1 MRKTYRALVTAL
13 AGMLLLAG
21 CSGGATSEP
30 AAPAAAGPGADA
42 EGALVLYSGRSEA
55 LVGPLL
61 QRLEAETGRKVE
73 IQYAGTAELAAKL
86 LEEGD
91 RSPAD
96 VFFSQDA
103 GALGALKKT
112 DALATLNDATIAGID
127 PAYIDEDEKWVATSA
142 RVRVAVV
149 NPEVAPTA
157 ADLRTVDDIVKPEFR
172 DKIGYAPTNAS
183 FQSFV
188 TALRVSK
195 GEDGAKKWLEDF
207 KALEPK
213 AYANNNAVLE
223 GVERG
228 EVGVGLINHYY
239 WHKYATE
246 KGAENTKSRLVYFPA
261 SDPAGLIN
269 VAGAGVLESS
279 ARPQAAQQAVAFLL
293 STEAQQYFANETAE
307 YPVRAEVEPK
317 FDLAPIDPTAA
328 SNIDLNDLDSLD
340 QTQALL
346 REVGMI

>member
-1 MRKTYRALVTAL
+1 MKRTYRALAAAL
-13 AGMLLLAG
+13 TGMLLLAG
-21 CSGGATSEP
+21 CSSGGTSS
-30 AAPAAAGPGADA
+30 APAGSTPTADA
-42 EGALVLYSGRSEA
+42 QGALVVYSGRSEK

-61 QRLEAETGRKVE
+61 QQIEAATGTEVE

-86 LEEGD
+86 LEEGEN
-91 RSPAD
+91 SPAD

-103 GALGALKKT
+103 GALGALKKA
-112 DALATLNDATIAGID
+112 DALATLNDETIAGID
-127 PAYIDEDEKWVATSA
+127 PAYVDEDKKWVATSG
-142 RVRVAVV
+142 RVRVVV
-149 NPEVAPTA
+149 HNPEVSPAA
-157 ADLRTVDDIVKPEFR
+157 ADLKTVDDIVSPEFQG
-172 DKIGYAPTNAS
+172 KIGYAPTNAS

-188 TALRVSK
+188 TALRVAK

-213 AYANNNAVLE
+213 AFANNNAVLE

-228 EVGVGLINHYY
+228 EVGLGLINHYY
-239 WHKYATE
+239 WHKYVSE
-246 KGAENTKSRLVYFPA
+246 NGAENTKSKLVYFPA

-269 VAGAGVLESS
+269 VAGAGVLASS
-279 ARPQAAQQAVAFLL
+279 ERPEAAQQAVAFLL
-293 STEAQQYFANETAE
+293 SPEAQQYFADDTAE
-307 YPVRAEVEPK
+307 YPVRAGVQPK
-317 FDLAPIDPTAA
+317 YDLAPLDLTAA

>member
-1 MRKTYRALVTAL
+1 MKRTCRALIAAL
-13 AGMLLLAG
+13 TGVLLLAG
-21 CSGGATSEP
+21 CSGGGTST
-30 AAPAAAGPGADA
+30 APGGSSPSADA
-42 EGALVLYSGRSEA
+42 EGALVIYSGRSEA

-61 QRLEAETGRKVE
+61 QRLKAETGREVE

-86 LEEGD
+86 LEEGAN
-91 RSPAD
+91 SPAD
-96 VFFSQDA
+96 VYFSQDA
-103 GALGALKKT
+103 GALGALKGT
-112 DALATLNDATIAGID
+112 DALATLNDATVAGID
-127 PAYIDEDEKWVATSA
+127 PAYIDKDSKWVATSA

-157 ADLRTVDDIVKPEFR
+157 ADLQTVDDLVKPELKG
-172 DKIGYAPTNAS
+172 KIGYAPTNAS

-188 TALRVSK
+188 TALRVGK

-213 AYANNNAVLE
+213 AYASNNAVLE

-246 KGAENTKSRLVYFPA
+246 KGAENTTSNLVYFPA

-279 ARPQAAQQAVAFLL
+279 KRPQAAQQVVAFLL
-293 STEAQQYFANETAE
+293 SPEAQQYFADETAE
-307 YPVRAEVEPK
+307 YPVRAEVKPK
-317 FDLAPIDPTAA
+317 YDLAPLNLTEA

-340 QTQALL
+340 ESQRLL
-346 REVGMI
+346 RDVGMI